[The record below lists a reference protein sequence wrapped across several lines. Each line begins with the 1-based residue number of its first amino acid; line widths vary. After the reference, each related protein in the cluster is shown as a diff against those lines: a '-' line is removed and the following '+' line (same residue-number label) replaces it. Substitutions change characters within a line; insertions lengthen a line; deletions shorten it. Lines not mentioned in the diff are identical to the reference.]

1 MSKTDKIYPTS
12 NILMEQFSIH
22 RSALRWVRWEDTT
35 VEISMANMKPQ
46 WGMRSAALVKLP
58 DNYINA
64 DVKLC
69 WIQHQLESHNYFNT
83 DKHVCLR

>member
-1 MSKTDKIYPTS
+1 
-12 NILMEQFSIH
+12 
-22 RSALRWVRWEDTT
+22 
-35 VEISMANMKPQ
+35 
-46 WGMRSAALVKLP
+46 MRSAAFVKLP
-58 DNYINA
+58 DNYINV